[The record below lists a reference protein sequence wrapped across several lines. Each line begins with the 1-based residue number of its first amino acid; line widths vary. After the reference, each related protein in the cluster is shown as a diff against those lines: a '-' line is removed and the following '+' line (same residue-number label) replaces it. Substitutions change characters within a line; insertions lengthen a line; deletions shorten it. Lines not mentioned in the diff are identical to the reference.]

1 MHDTYGLWAEKDFYR
16 ATPFVIRGLGFL
28 RLNQK
33 TILNNVA
40 FYVKQVVQRRFIT
53 SILKGT
59 KFFLETIYHDCFDA
73 TLQVLKTL

>member
-40 FYVKQVVQRRFIT
+40 FYVKQVVQRTIYNFNSQRNEI
-53 SILKGT
+53 
-59 KFFLETIYHDCFDA
+59 FLETLYHDCFDA